1 MADNLSA
8 VADIDTQISSF
19 LNDARHTAGDGLTW
33 AEFGQLL
40 VSLLHLVV
48 NVLDKVNTL
57 SGQEKKEIAL
67 TAVAALFDTTASR
80 CVPLVVFPAWTFLRP
95 VLRAFVLALASGAVE
110 SMLHIVRAS

>member
-1 MADNLSA
+1 MADTPA
-8 VADIDTQISSF
+8 VADIDAQISSF
-19 LNDARHTAGDGLTW
+19 LNDARRTAGDGLTW